1 MLCSPVVIGNQYCQR
16 MAFTSASEADRGLQ
30 SIFGFNSWQPRRE
43 TSEMSTKTLKT
54 AAIVCFIVA
63 MGGLLLGGLFAN
75 RQAPPYP
82 GRVTAPD
89 GTVLFTKTDILAGQD
104 VYQRYGLMDHG
115 SVWGHGSQRGTEF
128 SALTLHRVGERVREN
143 ISNTVYRR
151 GYGGLSDEERDI
163 VDVKT
168 ARLMKTND
176 YDPASD
182 TLRLGESQV
191 AALADVEDLWERT
204 FRDGDKNYGFL
215 PGTIPTQEERKQI
228 GRFFFW
234 TAWVA
239 SAARPGT
246 DHSFTNNWPSDR
258 TVGNVATTETYIW
271 SIGGIIS
278 LFVVLGLFIFWVH
291 HNRLWYGQP
300 MGVPLAERLVDM
312 PLTLSQIKAAKYF
325 LVVILLFLLQTSFGG
340 LLAHYTVHPSSFY
353 IPIVGKLIPYS
364 WAKTWHLQLAIFW
377 IATTWV
383 ASAIYLAPII
393 GGREPRGQGILVQVL
408 FGAVLIV
415 AVGSL
420 AGEVAGIKGMLGNLW
435 FWFGHQGWEYL
446 ELGRL
451 WQILLFIGL
460 LAWLFIVY
468 RAVSNRTT
476 RIGDRDFKSLVNF
489 YVLSAILVV
498 VFFAFGLLFSRG
510 TNLTVADYWRWFVV
524 HIWVESIFEFFGV
537 AVISVLL
544 VAMGLASAA
553 AALRVAYFTAAL
565 VFLSGILGTAHHYFW
580 FGGPSL
586 WLGIGAVFSS
596 MEPVPLFGLVVRGL
610 MEYRSIQEQGRSFSY
625 KWPMYFLVAS
635 SFWNFLGA
643 GVFGF
648 LINLPVVNYFEH
660 GTYLTMN
667 HGHGALFG
675 VYGMLSIALLLFSWR
690 GMVDRNHWSDRPL
703 AISFWGFNGG
713 LLAMTSLTLFPI
725 GIAQAWT
732 SYKEGLWM
740 ARDASFFERP
750 FVAVLGQLRIVP
762 DSVIILLGVLPLLY
776 FLFRTFPHLKPLKRE
791 ATESGTGPEAH

>member
-1 MLCSPVVIGNQYCQR
+1 
-16 MAFTSASEADRGLQ
+16 
-30 SIFGFNSWQPRRE
+30 
-43 TSEMSTKTLKT
+43 
-54 AAIVCFIVA
+54 
-63 MGGLLLGGLFAN
+63 
-75 RQAPPYP
+75 
-82 GRVTAPD
+82 
-89 GTVLFTKTDILAGQD
+89 
-104 VYQRYGLMDHG
+104 
-115 SVWGHGSQRGTEF
+115 
-128 SALTLHRVGERVREN
+128 
-143 ISNTVYRR
+143 
-151 GYGGLSDEERDI
+151 
-163 VDVKT
+163 
-168 ARLMKTND
+168 
-176 YDPASD
+176 
-182 TLRLGESQV
+182 
-191 AALADVEDLWERT
+191 
-204 FRDGDKNYGFL
+204 
-215 PGTIPTQEERKQI
+215 
-228 GRFFFW
+228 
-234 TAWVA
+234 
-239 SAARPGT
+239 
-246 DHSFTNNWPSDR
+246 
-258 TVGNVATTETYIW
+258 
-271 SIGGIIS
+271 
-278 LFVVLGLFIFWVH
+278 
-291 HNRLWYGQP
+291 
-300 MGVPLAERLVDM
+300 
-312 PLTLSQIKAAKYF
+312 
-325 LVVILLFLLQTSFGG
+325 
-340 LLAHYTVHPSSFY
+340 
-353 IPIVGKLIPYS
+353 
-364 WAKTWHLQLAIFW
+364 LQLAIFW

-393 GGREPRGQGILVQVL
+393 GGQEPRGQGILVQVL
-408 FGAVLIV
+408 FAAILIV

-451 WQILLFIGL
+451 WQILLFVGL
-460 LAWLFIVY
+460 LAWLFILY

-476 RIGDRDFKSLVNF
+476 RIGDNDFKSLVNF

-510 TNLTVADYWRWFVV
+510 SNLTVADYWRWFVV

-586 WLGIGAVFSS
+586 WLAIGSVFSS

-610 MEYRSIQEQGRSFSY
+610 MEYRSIKEQERQFSY

-667 HGHGALFG
+667 HAHGALFG

-690 GMVDRNHWSDRPL
+690 GMVDRNHWSDGPL
-703 AISFWGFNGG
+703 KVSFWGFNGG
-713 LLAMTSLTLFPI
+713 LIVMTLLTLFPI

-732 SYKEGLWM
+732 SYKEGLWI

-750 FVAVLGQLRIVP
+750 FVSLLGQLRIVP
-762 DSVIILLGVLPLLY
+762 DTVIIVLGVLPLVF
-776 FLFRTFPHLKPLKRE
+776 FLFRTFPHLKPQRVEEK
-791 ATESGTGPEAH
+791 